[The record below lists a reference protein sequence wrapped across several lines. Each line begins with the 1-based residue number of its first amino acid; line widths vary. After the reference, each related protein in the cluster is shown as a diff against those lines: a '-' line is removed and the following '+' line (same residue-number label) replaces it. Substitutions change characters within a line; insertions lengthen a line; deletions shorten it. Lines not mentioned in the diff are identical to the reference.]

1 MVFFFNVYFFILRGR
16 DRERSREG
24 QREREKQR
32 RRQKGR
38 EEVQRENTKRIPS
51 RLHNANVDLDAELE
65 LMNHEIMT

>member
-1 MVFFFNVYFFILRGR
+1 MLVLLGFFNVYLF
-16 DRERSREG
+16 
-24 QREREKQR
+24 RERERDKQR